1 MKLFLLFGVLLSFA
15 NCLPD
20 ENAADQDGGTKSTLN
35 KADDPLNEKLPFG
48 TYSLPDPNGEQMQAL
63 VGGNLKLTDGCLYLE
78 GNGINHIA
86 VFPAEHTSWEPATN
100 EILILGTRLTLGSF
114 IRTNGG
120 YINRNSESEKSLLD
134 PIPKS
139 CVGSEF
145 IVVGT
150 ETWVR

>member
-1 MKLFLLFGVLLSFA
+1 MKRFLLFGVLLSFA
-15 NCLPD
+15 SCVFA
-20 ENAADQDGGTKSTLN
+20 ENPANQEGGSKNTLN
-35 KADDPLNEKLPFG
+35 KADDPLSVKPPFG
-48 TYSLPDPNGEQMQAL
+48 TYSLPDPNGVQMQAL
-63 VGGNLKLTDGCLYLE
+63 VGGKLKLTDGCLYLE
-78 GNGINHIA
+78 NNGFNHIA

-100 EILILGTRLTLGSF
+100 EILILGTRLGLESF

-139 CVGSEF
+139 CAGSEF
-145 IVVGT
+145 VVVGT